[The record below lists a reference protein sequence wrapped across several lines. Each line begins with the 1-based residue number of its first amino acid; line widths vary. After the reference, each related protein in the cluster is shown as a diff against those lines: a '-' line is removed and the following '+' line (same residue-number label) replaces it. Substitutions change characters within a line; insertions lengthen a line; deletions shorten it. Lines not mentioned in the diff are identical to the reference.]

1 MTFRRWD
8 VVFLRI
14 DERDAVGHPAVVL
27 SSDDVMTEDRQ
38 QRFNVVAGTK
48 KQPAE
53 DARNHHVIL
62 DEADGL
68 TFSTL
73 VDCSLVYVARKSSII
88 RSAGSVTMHRRQ
100 QIQRTIRGYLG
111 LG

>member
-1 MTFRRWD
+1 MNFRRWD
-8 VVFLRI
+8 IVFVRV
-14 DERDAVGHPAVVL
+14 DEKDTTGHPAVVL
-27 SSDDVMTEDRQ
+27 SSDDVMADDKQ

-53 DARNHHVIL
+53 NARNHHVIL

-73 VDCSLVYVARKSSII
+73 VDCSLIYVAKKSSVI
-88 RSAGSVTMHRRQ
+88 RSAGAVTVHRRQ